1 MDFEAETRW
10 LAEAVPRLRGFV
22 ESQREPG
29 CGWGPFTLAETAEWH
44 YGRLM
49 ISVCGSL
56 TARVAG
62 VVHGLS
68 GGERDEWA
76 EYLNRS
82 QRAEDGLF
90 VDPDHYRRYCEK
102 HPDREEQRRV
112 LEGWTRNSL
121 EALRQLGREVSRP
134 IAYRRDFGSR
144 AELYDHIESL
154 TWASGPWGAGSWFG
168 LDGLYF
174 ALAAKQGDAH
184 AARLFRWCVEWMT
197 VNQDSGTGLWRGETA
212 TLTNAV
218 NGAFKII
225 AAYVCR
231 LSCPLGY
238 PEALI
243 DTCLR
248 HLDDESVF
256 GPHAGHGCH
265 DLDVFLC
272 LDTAL
277 AGADYRRDEAREAA
291 ARRLALL
298 RAYLRSDGGFGAS
311 PVAPGSPE
319 FRAPGTLWG
328 SALITAAIDFA
339 LRVADPDAFG
349 VYGLTPRE
357 WRGELNQ
364 DEHQRIMAG

>member
-1 MDFEAETRW
+1 MDFEAQTRW
-10 LAEAVPRLRGFV
+10 LAEAVPRLRCFV
-22 ESQREPG
+22 ESQREPER
-29 CGWGPFTLAETAEWH
+29 GWGPFRLAETAEWH

-62 VVHGLS
+62 VVDKLGDA
-68 GGERDEWA
+68 ERDEWA
-76 EYLNRS
+76 DYLNRC
-82 QRAEDGLF
+82 QRADDGLF
-90 VDPDHYRRYCEK
+90 VDHEHYARYCAK
-102 HPDREEQRRV
+102 HPDPEEQRRV

-121 EALRQLGREVSRP
+121 EALRQLGRTASRP
-134 IAYRRDFGSR
+134 IAYRRDFGTR

-174 ALAAKQGDAH
+174 ALAAKQGDVH

-197 VNQDSGTGLWRGETA
+197 ASQDSGTGLWRGETA

-248 HLDDESVF
+248 HLEDESVF

-272 LDTAL
+272 LHTAL
-277 AGADYRRDEAREAA
+277 ARTDHRRDEARAA
-291 ARRLALL
+291 AAGRLALL
-298 RAYLRSDGGFGAS
+298 EGFLRSDGGFDAS
-311 PVAPGSPE
+311 AVDPRSPE
-319 FRAPGTLWG
+319 FEAPGTLWG

-339 LRVADPDAFG
+339 LRVAEPDAFSL
-349 VYGLTPRE
+349 YGLTPRE
-357 WRGELNQ
+357 WRGALSR
-364 DEHQRIMAG
+364 DEYRRTMAG